1 MILHDSED
9 NNENEN
15 EYSYIIKL
23 ILEPAPSLGRS
34 PIIFRCGGN
43 VIRWNF

>member
-1 MILHDSED
+1 MILHVSED

-15 EYSYIIKL
+15 ESYIIKL
-23 ILEPAPSLGRS
+23 ILEPSPSLGRS

-43 VIRWNF
+43 VIPWNF